1 MYKKPC
7 HGDNTV
13 GRIRDIEMDKKG
25 RIYIITDEPESAL
38 WRISK
43 WKKLSTIFKA
53 YQNFSIRVINLI

>member
-13 GRIRDIEMDKKG
+13 GRIRDIETDKKG

-43 WKKLSTIFKA
+43 
-53 YQNFSIRVINLI
+53 